1 MTCHVFEL
9 HLLKLLLHVLL
20 LDSLHHHLLALNL
33 VEPWRSLHH
42 IHRHGHSRLWRL
54 LRSLLLSWRHRLSE
68 EIILLIF
75 QDCLLQNLILH
86 LHLVIN
92 LLKLLLVS
100 ALSLHQLILVL
111 FEVALRDG
119 AIFLPAE
126 LAGDA
131 GGLTA
136 CCLLF
141 GLGIIRIVWRLLSGL
156 FKFLVILLVFTFSLN
171 FIWLLRLLIW

>member
-136 CCLLF
+136 CSLLF
-141 GLGIIRIVWRLLSGL
+141 GFGFIRIVWRCNL
-156 FKFLVILLVFTFSLN
+156 FKFLVILSVFTFSLDL
-171 FIWLLRLLIW
+171 IWLLRFLIW